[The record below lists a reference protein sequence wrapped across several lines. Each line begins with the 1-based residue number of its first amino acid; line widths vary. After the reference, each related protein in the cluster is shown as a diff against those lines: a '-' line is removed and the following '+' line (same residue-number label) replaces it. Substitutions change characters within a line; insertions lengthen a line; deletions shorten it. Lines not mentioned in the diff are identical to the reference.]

1 MKKVIAVYPGTFDP
15 ITFGHLD
22 IIERTSK
29 VFAKLIIAVAE
40 DNPKSPIFTV
50 QERLELIETQV
61 RKRYNE
67 NVTVQH
73 FNGLLVD
80 FVRSQGSSVIVRGLR
95 AATDFEY
102 EFQLSFMNHKLA
114 PDIQTMFI
122 PANEKGHFISSRIV
136 KEVARLGGN
145 LSTFVPKEIEEK
157 LKQYY
162 AKH

>member
-73 FNGLLVD
+73 FN
-80 FVRSQGSSVIVRGLR
+80 VIDRGLR